1 MATLM
6 DNPSRVMI
14 ANALGYMSIGSW
26 LCAQLPQV
34 IKNASLKS
42 CEGLA
47 LPFLCSWLF
56 GDMTNLIGCL
66 LTDQLPFQTYLA
78 IYFCTIDLAL
88 VGQYIHYSRPSPKI
102 PLSAGQTPRY
112 VTYNTLISS
121 PHQSLI
127 LPPATAPPGVSG
139 RARSSSGHYITS
151 SVPNTARP
159 SRGKRTST
167 YSHLPPPDINV
178 TSSSPA
184 DGSYAAI
191 YEAALDVARAAERA
205 SHRRRSRSKRR
216 KLSRQASTSNVEE
229 DLADSF
235 HSELSHKSSSI
246 INGGGGGSPRRMT
259 QSTGTLLNDNRGRS
273 ITRSPIH
280 PISPLPN
287 TNTISKSNSSSNDD
301 LDGLPTSGTLGL
313 YLGGVGGGNGELQKR
328 EHQRSQ
334 SRSLSLVRG
343 SGGRGGRRAAG
354 VAFMSLG
361 LLVGWGGLSNSGNGN
376 GRSVKSVGRVLVES
390 SGGLSNIYQQ
400 SSYNSHRNSHISS
413 SSSSSGYESS
423 LHLEVEDISGYIE
436 GIINTNQRE
445 SPTAPPPHP
454 PDEPPSFQRIVGR
467 VSAWACTTLYLAS
480 RLPQI
485 WKNFQR
491 KSVEGLSILLF
502 VMAFMG
508 NVTYVS
514 SILLNPAGGGDPNEA
529 GHYLLE
535 ALPYLLGSGGTLI
548 FDMTIMIQSV
558 IYGSSPP
565 QPIPPTPMERSS
577 RRRGYLASKRKLKHV
592 EDGFSHPH
600 LQHVRTHSYTQQA
613 AIASSSNQSERT
625 PLLPPPNI
633 HNSLGI
639 ETNRSR
645 SRSKSPEKTKS
656 GKRTVD
662 HHQGR

>member
-1 MATLM
+1 M
-6 DNPSRVMI
+6 
-14 ANALGYMSIGSW
+14 
-26 LCAQLPQV
+26 
-34 IKNASLKS
+34 
-42 CEGLA
+42 
-47 LPFLCSWLF
+47 
-56 GDMTNLIGCL
+56 
-66 LTDQLPFQTYLA
+66 
-78 IYFCTIDLAL
+78 AL
-88 VGQYIHYSRPSPKI
+88 VGQYIHYRKPSPRV
-102 PLSAGQTPRY
+102 STSTGQTPRY
-112 VTYNTLISS
+112 VSYNTLIAS

-127 LPPATAPPGVSG
+127 LPPSTAPPGG
-139 RARSSSGHYITS
+139 RTRSSSGNFITS

-159 SRGKRTST
+159 SRSRRNPT

-216 KLSRQASTSNVEE
+216 KLSRQTSASNVLDEE

-235 HSELSHKSSSI
+235 HSELSNKSSST
-246 INGGGGGSPRRMT
+246 INGGAPASPRRLT
-259 QSTGTLLNDNRGRS
+259 QSTGTLLNDSRGRS
-273 ITRSPIH
+273 MTRTPIH
-280 PISPLPN
+280 PVSPLPP
-287 TNTISKSNSSSNDD
+287 SNSSSNDN
-301 LDGLPTSGTLGL
+301 LEGLPTSGTLGL
-313 YLGGVGGGNGELQKR
+313 ILGTGAQADLQMR
-328 EHQRSQ
+328 ENKRSQ

-361 LLVGWGGLSNSGNGN
+361 LLVGWGGFANNAGGPV
-376 GRSVKSVGRVLVES
+376 RSVGKVLVGPT
-390 SGGLSNIYQQ
+390 SGISNYYQP
-400 SSYNSHRNSHISS
+400 SSYDIDIDSQTPSS
-413 SSSSSGYESS
+413 STYHTESNPPI
-423 LHLEVEDISGYIE
+423 EDTQI
-436 GIINTNQRE
+436 RE
-445 SPTAPPPHP
+445 YVDSILYTDQKDSPTAPPPHMP
-454 PDEPPSFQRIVGR
+454 EDPPSFQRIIGR
-467 VSAWACTTLYLAS
+467 ISAWACTTLYLAS

-502 VMAFMG
+502 VMAFLG

-548 FDMTIMIQSV
+548 FDLTIMIQSV
-558 IYGSSPP
+558 LYGSAPP
-565 QPIPPTPMERSS
+565 LPIPPTPMERSS
-577 RRRGYLASKRKLKHV
+577 RRRGYFTKRKLKHI

-600 LQHVRTHSYTQQA
+600 PHAHVRTHSYTQQ
-613 AIASSSNQSERT
+613 SSSQQHERT

-633 HNSLGI
+633 QNSLGLGI
-639 ETNRSR
+639 EVNGSR
-645 SRSKSPEKTKS
+645 SRSKSPEQRLG

-662 HHQGR
+662 EYQGG